1 MLLALSVARGE
12 GNFRAPDEPDV
23 MRPSFGRYVVARIMR
38 GYASRR
44 EIMRGII
51 MTAAL
56 AGSVVLG
63 SSAAD
68 AKGCI
73 KGAIVGG
80 IAGHYAHHHAIAG
93 AAAGCVA
100 GHYYAKHKAQQRAA
114 AAQHPAPAR
123 H

>member
-1 MLLALSVARGE
+1 MPLPAARPGIF
-12 GNFRAPDEPDV
+12 GLPDQPHETDV
-23 MRPSFGRYVVARIMR
+23 TPPSFSRYVGPRII
-38 GYASRR
+38 GACFVRR
-44 EIMRGII
+44 ELMRGI
-51 MTAAL
+51 MMVAL
-56 AGSVVLG
+56 AGSLALG
-63 SSAAD
+63 ATAAD

-114 AAQHPAPAR
+114 AAQHPAPPR
-123 H
+123 R